1 MREAFAV
8 EAEAEL
14 AEGADDRALGGAVT
28 VALCGALEHPG
39 PCPLA
44 PHRTTTGPAGA
55 TVRARVIL
63 AAEPDRRDEAV
74 ERVRR
79 ALAAGRFVDP
89 AGVEQRWRLLDCR
102 PAPLRAAE
110 QALAARL
117 VSLP

>member
-14 AEGADDRALGGAVT
+14 GEGADVRALGGAVT

-44 PHRTTTGPAGA
+44 PHRTTTEPAGA
-55 TVRARVIL
+55 VVRARVVL
-63 AAEPDRRDEAV
+63 AAEADRRDEAV
-74 ERVRR
+74 DRVRR
-79 ALAAGRFVDP
+79 ALAVGRFTDP
-89 AGVEQRWRLLDCR
+89 EGAEQRWRLLACR
-102 PAPLRAAE
+102 PVPLREAE